1 MIYLVTTQIMPPSDK
16 FEIITPKRALE
27 LLEPLEK
34 VGLDTE
40 TMGFDPYTKQ
50 LLMLQLGC
58 YEFQVVIDCTTVSPM
73 IFKKYLES
81 NRLFIG
87 WNIKFDMK
95 FLFHH
100 RIVLR
105 NVYDGF
111 LAEKLMWLGYPAG
124 IHSMALKAAG
134 ENYLGVELDKTV
146 RGRIMWAG
154 LSEEVI
160 EYAANDVKYLEK
172 IMDAQA
178 VKLQMQGLSV
188 ASIYEQKSVP
198 WVAYTE
204 YCGVLLS
211 GEKWEYKMAL
221 DNFTRSVFEKALN
234 DWIVLSATGEK
245 YAYWYI
251 QTEGV
256 GEKDLAKLRKKM
268 KGERCP
274 EKDIKG
280 SKRGYAEAYRVPI
293 TQRVDK
299 KYIKE
304 TLQGDLFLGFQP
316 PTCVINWKS
325 PKQLVPL
332 FKSFGLNLKTKDKE
346 TGEIKDSIEVK
357 VIAPQA
363 ELSTLIYLYIEFSS
377 AEKLTST
384 YGQNVLDQRNPVSG
398 RLHTNFNQLGTDTG
412 RLSSGGKD
420 KTNGLDYLNFQN
432 FPNDAETRACFIA
445 DRGMKWISCD
455 YSGQESRII
464 ADVTGDKAMLDLFNN
479 GCGDVHSL
487 TAYMSYP
494 RIIPRETRIEDIKK
508 LFHEQRQDAKGVE
521 FAINYG
527 GDYNT
532 IHANK
537 GIPLDESKQI
547 YNDYMRGFPGIA
559 SYQQRQRDFVMKYG
573 YILLNPLSQHKAY
586 IYDFDEMMGV
596 KKRFNSDFW
605 IEYKMYKGQET
616 QLPKQVKAQL
626 CLKFSEGTP
635 IKECTG
641 IYTYKVKKP
650 KKKNGEDEYETKEV
664 YVTMADAYVYPVKYF
679 FKRKAS
685 SEKQAINYP
694 MQATGAVMFKTAMV
708 FLWEYLI
715 EHDLLFK
722 VKFCI
727 PAHDEINLEVPEAMA
742 DELTKV
748 VQDCM
753 ARAGKFFCRKLELP
767 ADGAYND
774 YWVH

>member
-1 MIYLVTTQIMPPSDK
+1 MIYLVTTQIMFPSNK
-16 FEIITPKRALE
+16 FEVITLNRALE
-27 LLEPLEK
+27 LLEPLTK

-40 TMGFDPYTKQ
+40 TMGFDPYTRQ

-58 YEFQVVIDCTTVSPM
+58 YDFQVVIDCTTVDPR
-73 IFKKYLES
+73 IFKEYLES
-81 NRLFIG
+81 DRLFIG

-95 FLFHH
+95 FLFHQ

-111 LAEKLMWLGYPAG
+111 IAEKLMWLGYPVG
-124 IHSMALKAAG
+124 IHSMSLQSAG
-134 ENYLGVELDKTV
+134 RNYLGVELDKTV

-178 VKLQMQGLSV
+178 VNLERQGLST

-211 GEKWEYKMAL
+211 KEKWEYKMAL
-221 DNFTRSVFEKALN
+221 DNFTKFVFEKALN

-256 GEKDLAKLRKKM
+256 KEKDLAKLRKKM

-274 EKDIKG
+274 DKDIKG
-280 SKRGYAEAYRVPI
+280 PIRGYAEAYRVPI
-293 TQRVDK
+293 TQKVDK

-304 TLQGDLFLGFQP
+304 TLQGDLFLGFLP
-316 PTCVINWKS
+316 PTCIINWRS

-332 FKSFGLNLKTKDKE
+332 FKSFGLNLKTKDKD
-346 TGEIKDSIEVK
+346 TGEIKDSIEMK
-357 VIAPQA
+357 IIEPQSD
-363 ELSTLIYLYIEFSS
+363 LSTLIYLYLEYSS

-384 YGQNVLDQRNPVSG
+384 YGQNVIDQINTVSK

-420 KTNGLDYLNFQN
+420 KENGLDYLNFQN

-445 DRGMKWISCD
+445 DKGMKWISCD

-464 ADVTGDKAMLDLFNN
+464 ADVTNDKAMLDLFNN

-494 RIIPRETRIEDIKK
+494 KIIPRNTRIKDIKR
-508 LFHEQRQDAKGVE
+508 LFHEQRQDAKGIE
-521 FAINYG
+521 FSINYG
-527 GDYNT
+527 GDFNT

-537 GIPLDESKQI
+537 GIPLDESRQI

-559 SYQQRQRDFVMKYG
+559 SYQKRQREFVMKYG

-596 KKRFNSDFW
+596 KKRFDGDFW
-605 IEYKMYKGQET
+605 TEYKMYKGQET

-641 IYTYKVKKP
+641 VYTYKVKKP
-650 KKKNGEDEYETKEV
+650 KGKNRKSEYETKEV
-664 YVTMADAYVYPVKYF
+664 YVTLADAYVYPVKYF
-679 FKRKAS
+679 FRRKAD

-708 FLWEYLI
+708 FLWNYLI
-715 EHDLLFK
+715 EHNLLFK

-727 PAHDEINLEVPEAMA
+727 PAHDEINLEVPESMA
-742 DELTKV
+742 EELTKV
-748 VQDCM
+748 VQYYM
-753 ARAGKFFCRKLELP
+753 AKAGKFFCRRLELP